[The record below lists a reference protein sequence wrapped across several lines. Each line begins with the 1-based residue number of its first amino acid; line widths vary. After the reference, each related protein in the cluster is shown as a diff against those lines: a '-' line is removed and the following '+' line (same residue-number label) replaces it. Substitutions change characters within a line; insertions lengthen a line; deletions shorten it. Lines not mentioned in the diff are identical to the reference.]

1 MRLNYLLLSLVLLLM
16 ARTGNAQTIS
26 LSVKNVRIEKVFTLI
41 EKQAGVMFFY
51 RVESLRRAHNV
62 TMKITNASLTTAL
75 KQCFDTQPLQYEIID
90 KTVVVKEK
98 PAASSLLNPIPM
110 HTSPHP
116 SIEVRGR
123 ILTEQGEPV
132 EGATI
137 SVKGKKKA
145 SQSDVKGRFSI
156 NVGDDRSAVL
166 TVTSVAIEPA
176 EVMLKND
183 TALTIIV
190 NTKLTELDS
199 VQIIGYGQTTKRLN
213 TGNVTTIKAA
223 DIERQ
228 PVANVLAALQGQVP
242 GLFISQNTGLPGSGF
257 QTLIRGKGTLTGG
270 SKPLVIV
277 DGVPYTD
284 INFTANNN
292 YKQGQNGLGLLNTG
306 EIERVEILKDADA
319 TAIYGSRGGN
329 GVILITTKKG
339 KPGVTSLDVN
349 LYTGFGKLT
358 TRPKLLNLKEWLELE
373 TETFRNDSITITP
386 EYFAVGGR
394 LDSSRYTDWSKEL
407 LGGTA
412 HITDARLAMSGS
424 SQSINY
430 RIIGGYHSETSV
442 MKLKG
447 SDRRYLLHFHMA
459 HAPAEKKYRIELSGT
474 YQAGVDDMP
483 PADFT
488 PLLLQEFLVPNQPA
502 PFLADGRVNDDP
514 TFINPYRFR
523 GNDVYKRNMNNLAGH
538 LKTFWSP
545 IRGLELSAS
554 LGYNTQSLND
564 IFSNRRSTLFVSTL
578 QSSFGSNTVKTYI
591 LEPQAL
597 YSLNIKQKGK
607 LSLLV
612 GTTYQQTVFNYR
624 NLKATGF
631 ANEALQGNAAA
642 ATTLTIQNE
651 RYSNYKYLGTFSRL
665 SLNWANKYLVNLT
678 GRVDGTSRFGPG
690 KQFHPFGAIGAA
702 WILSE
707 EQWLHHRGWI
717 NLLKLRGSY
726 GIVGNSDIPDY
737 AFLNTYAPFLG
748 AYQGIQGLT
757 PSQLFDRNLGWELKK
772 SLEFALELQLFKNRV
787 GFSVSTYLNRNSQQ
801 LLQTPLPAVTGFY
814 GVYENRP
821 AEVENKGLEV
831 VLDGT
836 PVKSRNFVWSV
847 TANASF
853 QRNKLVRLDGIDD
866 YYINGSRLAVGKP
879 ISSYRAYK
887 YGGVDPQTGSF
898 FFIDR
903 KGNPSTQ
910 LTDEDRTEY
919 VDLAPRSYGGITN
932 SFSYKQFSLDIHSL
946 FMVRNSH
953 ATYGYPP
960 YLKEHMARWQKP
972 GDVTNV
978 PKLTHR
984 YSIPVMGYYQ
994 LSTAFYRDASYFR
1007 VRNIAL
1013 SYNVPN
1019 TVLQRWRLQKLR
1031 LYVLGQN
1038 LFTLTKVKN
1047 LDPETMMLNSMA
1059 PSRVI
1064 TAGFQISF

>member
-1 MRLNYLLLSLVLLLM
+1 VAIGNKKDLTVHV
-16 ARTGNAQTIS
+16 RT
-26 LSVKNVRIEKVFTLI
+26 KV
-41 EKQAGVMFFY
+41 
-51 RVESLRRAHNV
+51 
-62 TMKITNASLTTAL
+62 
-75 KQCFDTQPLQYEIID
+75 
-90 KTVVVKEK
+90 
-98 PAASSLLNPIPM
+98 SSLD
-110 HTSPHP
+110 
-116 SIEVRGR
+116 
-123 ILTEQGEPV
+123 Q
-132 EGATI
+132 
-137 SVKGKKKA
+137 
-145 SQSDVKGRFSI
+145 
-156 NVGDDRSAVL
+156 
-166 TVTSVAIEPA
+166 
-176 EVMLKND
+176 
-183 TALTIIV
+183 
-190 NTKLTELDS
+190 

-213 TGNVTTIKAA
+213 TGNVTTIKSAA
-223 DIERQ
+223 IERQ
-228 PVANVLAALQGQVP
+228 PVANVLAALQGHVP
-242 GLFISQNTGLPGSGF
+242 GLFITQNTGLPGSGF
-257 QTLIRGKGTLTGG
+257 QTLIRGKGTLSIG

-284 INFTANNN
+284 IDFTTSNN

-306 EIERVEILKDADA
+306 EIERVEVLKDADA

-339 KPGVTSLDVN
+339 RPGVTNLDLN
-349 LYTGFGKLT
+349 LYSGVGKLT

-373 TETFRNDSITITP
+373 SETFRNDSMAIP
-386 EYFAVGGR
+386 PSYYAVGGR
-394 LDSSRYTDWSKEL
+394 LDSTRYTDWSKEL

-412 HITDARLAMSGS
+412 HITDARLALSGS
-424 SQSINY
+424 SQAINY
-430 RIIGGYHSETSV
+430 RLIGGYHREASV
-442 MKLKG
+442 MNLRG

-459 HAPAEKKYRIELSGT
+459 HAPAEKKYKIELSGT

-502 PFLADGRVNDDP
+502 PFLPDGSLNDDP
-514 TFINPYRFR
+514 TFFNPYRFM
-523 GNDVYKRNMNNLAGH
+523 GNDVYKRNMNNLAGN
-538 LKTFWSP
+538 LKTSWSP

-564 IFSNRRSTLFVSTL
+564 IFSNRRSTLYVSTL
-578 QSSFGSNTVKTYI
+578 RSSFGTNTVKTYI

-612 GTTYQQTVFNYR
+612 GTTYQQTVFSYQSLR
-624 NLKATGF
+624 ATGF
-631 ANEALQGNAAA
+631 ANEALQGNPAA
-642 ATTLTIQNE
+642 ATTLTIGNQ

-665 SLNWANKYLVNLT
+665 AINWGNRYLVNLT

-707 EQWLHHRGWI
+707 EQWLHPLGWI
-717 NLLKLRGSY
+717 NLLKLRSSY

-737 AFLNTYAPFLG
+737 AFLNTYAPYLG
-748 AYQGIQGLT
+748 VYQGVQGLT
-757 PSQLFDRNLGWELKK
+757 PNQLFDRNLGWELKK
-772 SLEFALELQLFKNRV
+772 SFEVALELQLFKNRF
-787 GFSVSTYLNRNSQQ
+787 GLSISAYRNRNSQQ
-801 LLQTPLPAVTGFY
+801 LLPTPLPAVTGFTH
-814 GVYENRP
+814 VFENRP

-836 PVKSRNFVWSV
+836 PVNTQSFVWSI

-853 QRNKLVRLDGIDD
+853 QRNKLVRLDGIAD
-866 YYINGSRLAVGKP
+866 YYIDGSRLAIGKP

-887 YGGVDPQTGSF
+887 YGGVDPQTGSY
-898 FFIDR
+898 FFIDH
-903 KGNPSTQ
+903 KGNPSIE
-910 LTDEDRTEY
+910 LTDADRTEY

-932 SFSYKQFSLDIHSL
+932 SFNYKQLSLDIHSL
-946 FMVRNSH
+946 FIVRNSH

-960 YLKEHMARWQKP
+960 YLKEHLARWQKP
-972 GDVTNV
+972 GDITNV

-994 LSTAFYRDASYFR
+994 LSTASYRDASYLR

-1019 TVLQRWRLQKLR
+1019 TILQRWHLLKLR
-1031 LYVLGQN
+1031 VYLLGQN
-1038 LFTLTKVKN
+1038 LFTITKVKD
-1047 LDPETMMLNSMA
+1047 LDPETMMLTRMA
-1059 PSRVI
+1059 PSRMI